1 MATACVWK
9 EVPIYG
15 MIDTTDGT
23 TPLYNDF
30 IPSFLMTKYVACG
43 IFLYKWWFPCVAN
56 LVLKKSKAL
65 NL

>member
-43 IFLYKWWFPCVAN
+43 IFLYK
-56 LVLKKSKAL
+56 
-65 NL
+65 